1 MDEKIQIPK
10 VKLVRQVAGDHSRLI
25 YVQTVLPSKL

>member
-10 VKLVRQVAGDHSRLI
+10 VKLIRQVAGDHSYLI
-25 YVQTVLPSKL
+25 YIQVVLPSKL